1 MGITT
6 AWTLPE
12 ARAMVAEIKKAIQS
26 IVSGTAKSYKVGS
39 REYTALD
46 LDELEKRL
54 DYFNNIVEALE
65 GKVRTNRVAR
75 VVPRDL

>member
-1 MGITT
+1 MGIAT
-6 AWTLPE
+6 AWTLEE
-12 ARAMVAEIKKAIQS
+12 AREMVEEIKKAIKS

-54 DYFNNIVEALE
+54 DYFSNIVEALE
-65 GKVRTNRVAR
+65 GRVRTNRVAR

>member
-6 AWTLPE
+6 AWTLEE
-12 ARAMVAEIKKAIQS
+12 ARAMVNEIKKAIKS

-46 LDELEKRL
+46 LGELEKRL

>member
-1 MGITT
+1 MSVTT

-12 ARAMVAEIKKAIQS
+12 AQEMVREIKNAIRS
-26 IVSGTAKSYKVGS
+26 IVNGTAKSYKIGT

-46 LDELEKRL
+46 MDELERL
-54 DYFNNIVEALE
+54 LTRFSNIVEALS
-65 GKVRTNRVAR
+65 GNVRTNRVVR